1 MQECCSIESKEV
13 NLPKEYYDDR
23 DNIHK
28 RIREVD
34 EKHTTQYNTLHV
46 LLTETNTTMKSVA
59 ETNRDI
65 KDELVITNSHLSNQD
80 KRISKVESDV
90 EYLEEDNLGFKK
102 HLEKEQELAQLKG
115 KENRDFILKLLTIT
129 IGGGGAAWL
138 LKPLFELAKAIFN

>member
-1 MQECCSIESKEV
+1 MLECCSIENKELV
-13 NLPKEYYDDR
+13 LPKEYYDDR

-46 LLTETNTTMKSVA
+46 LLTKTNTTMELVA
-59 ETNRDI
+59 ETNKDI
-65 KDELVITNSHLSNQD
+65 KNELVKTNGHLSSQD

-90 EYLEEDNLGFKK
+90 EDLEEDNLGFKK

>member
-1 MQECCSIESKEV
+1 M
-13 NLPKEYYDDR
+13 LPREYYDDI
-23 DNIHK
+23 DNINK

-34 EKHTTQYNTLHV
+34 EKHTTQYNALHV

-65 KDELVITNSHLSNQD
+65 KDELVKTNGHLSNQE
-80 KRISKVESDV
+80 KRLTKVENDV
-90 EYLEEDNLGFKK
+90 EDLEEDNIGFKK
-102 HLEKEQELAQLKG
+102 HFEKEQEIAQAKG

-129 IGGGGAAWL
+129 VGGGGAAWL

>member
-1 MQECCSIESKEV
+1 M

-90 EYLEEDNLGFKK
+90 EDLEEDNLGFKK

-129 IGGGGAAWL
+129 VGGGGAAWL

>member
-1 MQECCSIESKEV
+1 MI
-13 NLPKEYYDDR
+13 LPREYYIDQ

-46 LLTETNTTMKSVA
+46 LLTETNTTMKTVA

-65 KDELVITNSHLSNQD
+65 KNELVQTNRHLSTQE
-80 KRISKVESDV
+80 KRLTKVENDV
-90 EYLEEDNLGFKK
+90 EDLEEDNIGFKK
-102 HLEKEQELAQLKG
+102 HFEKEREIAQAKG

-129 IGGGGAAWL
+129 IGGGGAAWV
-138 LKPLFELAKAIFN
+138 LKPIFELAKTIFN

>member
-1 MQECCSIESKEV
+1 M

-65 KDELVITNSHLSNQD
+65 KDELVITNSHISNQD

-90 EYLEEDNLGFKK
+90 EDLEEDNLGFKK

-129 IGGGGAAWL
+129 VGGGGAAWL

>member
-1 MQECCSIESKEV
+1 M
-13 NLPKEYYDDR
+13 LPREYYNDI
-23 DNIHK
+23 DNINK

-65 KDELVITNSHLSNQD
+65 KNELVKTNGHLSNQE

-90 EYLEEDNLGFKK
+90 EDLEEDSLGFKK
-102 HLEKEQELAQLKG
+102 QLEKEHELAQMKG

-129 IGGGGAAWL
+129 VGGGGAAWL

>member
-1 MQECCSIESKEV
+1 MESKEL

>member
-1 MQECCSIESKEV
+1 MI
-13 NLPKEYYDDR
+13 LPREYYIDK

-46 LLTETNTTMKSVA
+46 LLTETNTTMKTVA

-65 KDELVITNSHLSNQD
+65 KNELVQTNRHLSTQE
-80 KRISKVESDV
+80 KRLTKVENDV
-90 EYLEEDNLGFKK
+90 EDLEEDNIGFKK
-102 HLEKEQELAQLKG
+102 HFEKEQEIAQAKG

-129 IGGGGAAWL
+129 VGGGGAAWL